1 MISIIVPVYKVEEY
15 LRRCIDSI
23 LSQTYKDFELILV
36 DDGSPDNCGAICD
49 EYAQKDSRI
58 TVIHKENGG
67 LSSARNAGLEI
78 AKGDYIGFV
87 DSDDEIA
94 PRCYEALH
102 YFMETDGS
110 DIVTYNH
117 NSIPDTDKWIP
128 MGENRVVVDSETVLR
143 EFSDKYYKMIG
154 DTVMTKLYKKKIFN
168 NLRFKEGIIYEDAAI
183 LPYSI
188 KESHRITVLPFSFYF
203 YTFSEGSIMRSSF
216 SSKRFDILPIR
227 RDYIDFFDRLKMYK
241 QRDAFSITYLYKFVD
256 LHRVVYTEHRE
267 LKKDFKPYEKDYN
280 RSKKVLRNCHLSKAQ
295 RIMMEVLPWFPVVS
309 YKLYDKL
316 IK

>member
-168 NLRFKEGIIYEDAAI
+168 NLRFKEGIIYEDTAI

-188 KESHRITVLPFSFYF
+188 KESQRITVLPFSFYY
-203 YTFSEGSIMRSSF
+203 YTLSEGSIMRSSF
-216 SSKRFDILPIR
+216 TSKRFNKLTVW
-227 RDYIDFFDRLKMYK
+227 RDYIDFFEQLNIPN
-241 QRDAFSITYLYKFVD
+241 QRDYFSITYLYKFVD
-256 LHRVVYTEHRE
+256 LYRIVQTNHNE
-267 LKKDFKPYEKDYN
+267 LLNDFEPYIKQFIN
-280 RSKKVLRNCHLSKAQ
+280 SKKTLRKMNLSKVQ
-295 RIMMEVLPWFPVVS
+295 RLMMESLPRFSKVA
-309 YKLYDKL
+309 YRLYDKL
-316 IK
+316 IQ

>member
-168 NLRFKEGIIYEDAAI
+168 NLRFKEGIIYEDTAI

-188 KESHRITVLPFSFYF
+188 KESHRITVLTFSFYY

-216 SSKRFDILPIR
+216 SS
-227 RDYIDFFDRLKMYK
+227 
-241 QRDAFSITYLYKFVD
+241 
-256 LHRVVYTEHRE
+256 
-267 LKKDFKPYEKDYN
+267 
-280 RSKKVLRNCHLSKAQ
+280 
-295 RIMMEVLPWFPVVS
+295 
-309 YKLYDKL
+309 
-316 IK
+316 